1 MVNMNDLRNTSP
13 FEGTDSEYRTIDSI
27 LGCPIKIMDF
37 KLFNNDKGEGVFILC
52 KDIETELVFHLCT
65 HSIGLVGTLKNPKI
79 REVLDTGDIVATKIV
94 QRKSTKSDRMVYS
107 FA

>member
-13 FEGTDSEYRTIDSI
+13 FEGTDSEYRSIDSV
-27 LGCPIKIMDF
+27 LRCPIKIMDF

-52 KDIETELVFHLCT
+52 TNDDDEIFHLCT
-65 HSIGLVGTLKNPKI
+65 HSVSLVGTMKNPKV
-79 REVLDTGDIVATKIV
+79 REALDTGDIVATMIV
-94 QRKSTKSDRMVYS
+94 KRKSSKSDRMVYS

>member
-27 LGCPIKIMDF
+27 LGNPIRIMDF
-37 KLFNNDKGEGVFILC
+37 KLFENDKGEGVFILC
-52 KDIETELVFHLCT
+52 ENDDDEIFHLCT
-65 HSIGLVGTLKNPKI
+65 HSVSLVGTMKNPKV
-79 REVLDTGDIVATKIV
+79 REALDTGDFVTTMIVK
-94 QRKSTKSDRMVYS
+94 RKSSKSDRMVYS

>member
-27 LGCPIKIMDF
+27 LGSPIKIMDF
-37 KLFNNDKGEGVFILC
+37 KVFILC
-52 KDIETELVFHLCT
+52 ENDDEEIFHLCT
-65 HSIGLVGTLKNPKI
+65 HSVSLVGTMKNPKV
-79 REVLDTGDIVATKIV
+79 REALDTGDIVATMIV
-94 QRKSTKSDRMVYS
+94 KRKSSKSDRMVYS

>member
-27 LGCPIKIMDF
+27 LGSPIKIMDF

-52 KDIETELVFHLCT
+52 ENDDDEIFHLCT
-65 HSIGLVGTLKNPKI
+65 HSVSLVGTMKNPKI
-79 REVLDTGDIVATKIV
+79 REALDTGDIVATMIV
-94 QRKSTKSDRMVYS
+94 KRKSSKSDRMVYA

>member
-1 MVNMNDLRNTSP
+1 MHMNDIIQSKP
-13 FEGTDSEYRTIDSI
+13 FEGVDSEYMSI
-27 LGCPIKIMDF
+27 NAVLDRDIKIIDF
-37 KLFNNDKGEGVFILC
+37 KTFENDKGEGVFILC
-52 KDIETELVFHLCT
+52 KDMETELVFHLCT